1 MKRLAIAAA
10 LVVAL
15 ASPAQ
20 AAESGEEPPQTFYNH
35 TWVCTSPEAY
45 ATAVQREAE
54 TPRDKFGALKV
65 ALLEERLCMLVD
77 EEQLEDMMAPFVQVK
92 ETQGEM
98 VKVEFIIEFYRKVE
112 FLHRRIT
119 RVFYTG
125 WTDQAN
131 LRNYH
136 EWLTGKPQS

>member
-98 VKVEFIIEFYRKVE
+98 VKVEF
-112 FLHRRIT
+112 LHRRIT